1 MSFFIF
7 LKRNLI
13 VLVSALILLSGLTS
27 SVFSQGLESGY
38 VARNENIKGVADA
51 ISSRIK
57 RPVIISKLASGKK
70 VTGDFELENPKEL
83 VERLSEQL
91 GLIWYHDGH
100 TIYIYDSSEMRNAL
114 LILRNRS
121 FSSFNQ
127 FLKKSGIYDKRY
139 PLRSDGSN
147 PTFYVSGPPV
157 YVDLIMNSA
166 KLFDEISDHLDG
178 RTNVAAIRLY
188 NTFVEDR
195 VFNYRDE
202 KITISGVAGV
212 VKKLLNGNDRG
223 GNVTTLSRLTEEGK
237 PLVNLRDFPISE
249 EVGKKFPP
257 LTDLESAIRERPSSY
272 GFKIVSNPGTNSL
285 LVKGSQEQINYVR
298 DIIAELDQPKR
309 HIELSVWIVDLQ
321 KDALDQLG
329 VDWKGGMDIGGN
341 IGISLNGGSSSMVD
355 GTSIMAS
362 ILALSQKNQANI
374 ISRPMVLSQENVP
387 AIFDNSR
394 TFYTELIGERSV
406 ELKHVTYGTSVN
418 VLPRFTEDD
427 EIEMMLTVEDGS
439 QVMNNHENETL
450 LPEVGRTNISTIA
463 RVPRGK
469 SLLIGGYTREENS
482 EGNVKIPLL
491 GDLPVVGGIF
501 KYNKSRSANMVRVF
515 LIQPREISSP
525 LKKDASDFI
534 ADVRKDLSKSDLQD
548 WMRNYMDSQQWR

>member
-13 VLVSALILLSGLTS
+13 VLVSALILLSGLTN

-38 VARNENIKGVADA
+38 VAQNENIKGVADA

-57 RPVIISKLASGKK
+57 KPVIISKLASGKK

>member
-13 VLVSALILLSGLTS
+13 VLVSALILLSGLTN

-38 VARNENIKGVADA
+38 VAQNENIKGVADA

-57 RPVIISKLASGKK
+57 KPVIISKLASGKK

-406 ELKHVTYGTSVN
+406 ELKHVTHGTSVN